1 MKKGRI
7 LAVDDNAGIRSTLKI
22 LLPAHF
28 EEVKVSASPNTIV
41 SDLEQFRPHVVLLD
55 MNFSADTNSGNEG
68 LFWITEIKK
77 LAPKTE
83 VVLFTA
89 YAEVELAVEG
99 MKRGAFDFIV
109 KPWDN
114 KKFITILSS
123 ARDKAMGAQKAQPQ
137 NTKNISGMFWGTSP
151 QMESIR
157 KTISKIAATDASVLI
172 TGENGT
178 GKDMM
183 AKEIHNLSSRKNSPM
198 IAVDAGAVAETL
210 FESELFGHVKGAF
223 TDAKSDHAGK
233 FELADHSTL
242 FLDEIGNIPPHLQ
255 AKLLRAIQNR
265 KITRVGDTKEID
277 VDIRLICAT
286 NVNIEQLVSQGKF
299 REDLFY
305 RINTVQIV
313 LPALRERPDD
323 ILELAERFITIFNQK
338 YGRDVQTISPEGVQK
353 LRSYHWPGNIRELQ
367 NAIEKAVIL
376 SEGDIISAAD
386 FQFPTQNSTSSLSSE
401 LPKVENLESA
411 EKMVIQ
417 NAIEKFSGNLSL
429 VAKYL
434 NISRPTLYNKLKK
447 YGI

>member
-7 LAVDDNAGIRSTLKI
+7 LAVDDNAGIRATLKI
-22 LLPAHF
+22 LLPAQF
-28 EEVKVSASPNTIV
+28 EEVKISASPNTIV
-41 SDLEQFRPHVVLLD
+41 SDLEQFKPHVVLLD
-55 MNFSADTNSGNEG
+55 MNFTADTNSGNEG
-68 LFWITEIKK
+68 LFWIAEIKK
-77 LAPKTE
+77 ISPKTE

-114 KKFITILSS
+114 KKFISILTS
-123 ARDKAMGAQKAQPQ
+123 ARDKAMGAEKSQPKPD
-137 NTKNISGMFWGTSP
+137 KNSNGMFWGNSP

-157 KTISKIAATDASVLI
+157 KTVEKIAATDASVLI

-183 AKEIHNLSSRKNSPM
+183 AKEIHNLSRRRGNAM

-223 TDAKSDHAGK
+223 TDAKSDHTGK

-286 NVNIEQLVSQGKF
+286 NVNIERLVSEGRF
-299 REDLFY
+299 REDLYY

-313 LPALRERPDD
+313 LPPLRERPDD
-323 ILELAERFITIFNQK
+323 ILQLAERFIVTFNQK
-338 YGRDVQTISPEGVQK
+338 YGRNVQAISPEGVQK
-353 LRSYHWPGNIRELQ
+353 LRTYHWPGNIRELQ

-376 SEGDIISAAD
+376 SDGDVITAAD
-386 FQFPTQNSTSSLSSE
+386 FQFQQQNSTESAKM
-401 LPKVENLESA
+401 PKVENLESA

-417 NAIEKFSGNLSL
+417 NAVEKFSGNLSL

-434 NISRPTLYNKLKK
+434 NISRPTLYSKLKK

>member
-7 LAVDDNAGIRSTLKI
+7 LAVDDNAGIRATLKI
-22 LLPAHF
+22 LLPAQF
-28 EEVKVSASPNTIV
+28 EEVKISASPNTIV
-41 SDLEQFRPHVVLLD
+41 SDLEQFKPHVVLLD
-55 MNFSADTNSGNEG
+55 MNFTADTNSGNEG
-68 LFWITEIKK
+68 LFWIAEIKK
-77 LAPKTE
+77 LSPKTE

-114 KKFITILSS
+114 KKFITILTS
-123 ARDKAMGAQKAQPQ
+123 ARDKAMGAEKSQPKPE
-137 NTKNISGMFWGTSP
+137 KNISGMFWGNSP

-157 KTISKIAATDASVLI
+157 KTVEKIAATDASVLI

-183 AKEIHNLSSRKNSPM
+183 AKEIHNLSRRSNNPM
-198 IAVDAGAVAETL
+198 VAVDAGAVAETL

-223 TDAKSDHAGK
+223 TDAKSDHTGK

-242 FLDEIGNIPPHLQ
+242 VLDEIGNIPPHLQ

-286 NVNIEQLVSQGKF
+286 NVNIEKLVSESKF
-299 REDLFY
+299 REDLYY

-313 LPALRERPDD
+313 LPPLRERPDD
-323 ILELAERFITIFNQK
+323 ILQLAERFIATFNQK
-338 YGRDVQTISPEGVQK
+338 YGRNVTAISPEGVQK
-353 LRSYHWPGNIRELQ
+353 LRDYHWPGNIRELQ

-376 SEGDIISAAD
+376 SDGEIISAAD
-386 FQFPTQNSTSSLSSE
+386 FQFQAQNASE
-401 LPKVENLESA
+401 TAKMPKVENLESA

-417 NAIEKFSGNLSL
+417 NAVDKFSGNLSL

-434 NISRPTLYNKLKK
+434 NISRPTLYSKLKK

>member
-7 LAVDDNAGIRSTLKI
+7 LAVDDNAGIRATLKI
-22 LLPAHF
+22 LLPAQF
-28 EEVKVSASPNTIV
+28 EEVKISASPNTIV
-41 SDLEQFRPHVVLLD
+41 SDLEQFKPHVVLLD
-55 MNFSADTNSGNEG
+55 MNFTADTNSGNEG
-68 LFWITEIKK
+68 LFWIAEIKK
-77 LAPKTE
+77 LSPKTE

-114 KKFITILSS
+114 KKFITILTS
-123 ARDKAMGAQKAQPQ
+123 ARDKAMGAEKSQPKPE
-137 NTKNISGMFWGTSP
+137 KNISGMFWGTSP

-157 KTISKIAATDASVLI
+157 KTVEKIAATDASVLI

-183 AKEIHNLSSRKNSPM
+183 AKEIHNLSRRSNNQM
-198 IAVDAGAVAETL
+198 VAVDAGAVAETL

-223 TDAKSDHAGK
+223 TDAKSDHTGK

-286 NVNIEQLVSQGKF
+286 NVNIEKLVSESKF
-299 REDLFY
+299 REDLYY

-313 LPALRERPDD
+313 LPPLRERPDD
-323 ILELAERFITIFNQK
+323 ILQLAERFIATFNQK
-338 YGRDVQTISPEGVQK
+338 YGRNVTAISPEGVQK
-353 LRSYHWPGNIRELQ
+353 LRDYHWPGNIRELQ

-376 SEGDIISAAD
+376 SDGEIISAAD
-386 FQFPTQNSTSSLSSE
+386 FQFQAQNASE
-401 LPKVENLESA
+401 TAKMPKVENLESA

-417 NAIEKFSGNLSL
+417 NAVDKFSGNLSL

-434 NISRPTLYNKLKK
+434 NISRPTLYSKLKK

>member
-7 LAVDDNAGIRSTLKI
+7 LAVDDNVGIRATLKI

-28 EEVKVSASPNTIV
+28 EEVKIAASPNTIV

-55 MNFSADTNSGNEG
+55 MNFTADTNSGNEG
-68 LFWITEIKK
+68 LFWIAEIKK
-77 LAPKTE
+77 YAPKTE

-114 KKFITILSS
+114 KKFITILTS
-123 ARDKAMGAQKAQPQ
+123 ARDKAMGTERQQSKPE
-137 NTKNISGMFWGTSP
+137 KNVSGMFWGNSP
-151 QMESIR
+151 QMESIK
-157 KTISKIAATDASVLI
+157 KTIEKIAATDASVLI

-183 AKEIHNLSSRKNSPM
+183 AKEIHNLSRRRSNPM

-286 NVNIEQLVSQGKF
+286 NVNIEKLVSNGKF
-299 REDLFY
+299 REDLYY

-313 LPALRERPDD
+313 LPPLRERPDD
-323 ILELAERFITIFNQK
+323 ILALAERFISSFNQK
-338 YGRDVQTISPEGVQK
+338 YGRNVQAISPEGVQK

-376 SEGDIISAAD
+376 SEGNIISAAD
-386 FQFPTQNSTSSLSSE
+386 FQFQSQSSDAT
-401 LPKVENLESA
+401 PAPAKVENLESA

-417 NAIEKFSGNLSL
+417 NAVEKFSGNLSL

-434 NISRPTLYNKLKK
+434 NISRPTLYSKLKK

>member
-7 LAVDDNAGIRSTLKI
+7 LAVDDNAGIRATLKI
-22 LLPAHF
+22 LLPAQF
-28 EEVKVSASPNTIV
+28 EEVKISASPNTIV
-41 SDLEQFRPHVVLLD
+41 SDLEQFKPHVVLLD
-55 MNFSADTNSGNEG
+55 MNFTADTNSGNEG
-68 LFWITEIKK
+68 LFWIAEIKK
-77 LAPKTE
+77 LSPKTE

-114 KKFITILSS
+114 KKFITILTS
-123 ARDKAMGAQKAQPQ
+123 ARDKAMGAEKSQPKPE
-137 NTKNISGMFWGTSP
+137 KNISGMFWGNSP

-157 KTISKIAATDASVLI
+157 KTVEKIAATDASVLI

-183 AKEIHNLSSRKNSPM
+183 AKEIHNLSRRSNNPM
-198 IAVDAGAVAETL
+198 VAVDAGAVAETL

-223 TDAKSDHAGK
+223 TDAKSDHTGK

-286 NVNIEQLVSQGKF
+286 NVNIEKLVSESKF
-299 REDLFY
+299 REDLYY

-313 LPALRERPDD
+313 LPPLRERPDD
-323 ILELAERFITIFNQK
+323 ILQLAERFIATFNQK
-338 YGRDVQTISPEGVQK
+338 YGRNVTAISPEGVQK
-353 LRSYHWPGNIRELQ
+353 LRDYHWPGNIRELQ

-376 SEGDIISAAD
+376 SDGEIISAAD
-386 FQFPTQNSTSSLSSE
+386 FQFQAQNASE
-401 LPKVENLESA
+401 TAKMPKVENLESA

-417 NAIEKFSGNLSL
+417 NAVDKFSCNLSL

-434 NISRPTLYNKLKK
+434 NISRPTLYSKLKK